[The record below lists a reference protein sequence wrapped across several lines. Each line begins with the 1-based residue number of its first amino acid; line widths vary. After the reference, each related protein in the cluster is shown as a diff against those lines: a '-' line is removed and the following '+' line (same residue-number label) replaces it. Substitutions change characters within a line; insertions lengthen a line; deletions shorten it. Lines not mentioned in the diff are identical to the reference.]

1 MICPSTQEAEAS
13 LSYVVSSRLA
23 RTTVRPRL
31 EKVCG
36 LVGWLSEWRM
46 LCRANLLSCVSSWN
60 SKAEGENWLSQAVLS
75 PQ

>member
-1 MICPSTQEAEAS
+1 MICHSIQEAEAS
-13 LSYVVSSRLA
+13 LSYVVSSRMD
-23 RTTVRPRL
+23 RTTVRPSL

-36 LVGWLSEWRM
+36 LVGWLSKWRV
-46 LCRANLLSCVSSWN
+46 LCRANLLSSVSSWN